1 MRSSIIFFLLLSTA
15 AFSQNTLI
23 KGRILSAKDNQPLP
37 YVNLMMQKRA
47 LGTSSDKNGF
57 YAVKVPDSILNE
69 KIRLSSVGYEQKIL
83 SLKDLGK
90 GLVYLQPKTEDLA
103 EVYISKIL
111 EDQHVTIRPN
121 WKKEVIGIG
130 NLNGGLYPSIIAKK
144 IGKPEKIKGDCFLEE
159 LTIYFYQTREQQ
171 DISPKFRLHI
181 YSVAENGAPGKE
193 ILGDYILEKSENRSK
208 LEIDLLEEKIRVP
221 QEGVFIGLEHL
232 FIKENQFK
240 EVKDYYINDSL
251 VAQDFETI
259 KYAPIYRGS
268 LLSRDAAAG
277 MYYYEPGGWVRIEN
291 WELST
296 EFFGNRIPS
305 PVFKLKFTN

>member
-1 MRSSIIFFLLLSTA
+1 MRSSIILFLLFSMT

-23 KGRILSAKDNQPLP
+23 KGRVLSAKDNQPLP
-37 YVNLMMQKRA
+37 YVNLLMQRRA
-47 LGTSSDKNGF
+47 LGTSSDKDGF

-69 KIRLSSVGYEQKIL
+69 KIRVSYVGYEQKIL
-83 SLKDLGK
+83 SLQELAK
-90 GLVYLQPKTEDLA
+90 GLVYLEPRTEPLN

-111 EDQHVTIRPN
+111 ENKHVTIRPN

-144 IGKPEKIKGDCFLEE
+144 IDKPEKIEGDCFLEE

-171 DISPKFRLHI
+171 DITPKFRLHI
-181 YSVAENGAPGKE
+181 YSVAEIGEPERE
-193 ILGDYILEKSENRSK
+193 ILSDYILEKPQNKSK
-208 LEIDLLEEKIRVP
+208 LEINLLREKILVP
-221 QEGVFIGLEHL
+221 KKGVFIGLEHL

-240 EVKDYYINDSL
+240 EIKDYYINDSL
-251 VAQDFETI
+251 VAEDFETI

-268 LLSRDAAAG
+268 LLSKDSAAG

-296 EFFGNRIPS
+296 DFFGNRIPS